1 MASVSVIPPLRPNP
15 SIERTRSCQ
24 TLGFNKVHPMQYQ
37 KPSSNS
43 LAAGALACFGFA
55 SLGLILMHALRSDYQ
70 LASHMISD
78 YAVGEFGW
86 VMVTVFVAWSAG
98 IALLLS
104 ALLLAEPSS
113 LARRMGA
120 LLLGITSV
128 GLLVSAAYRT
138 DLPGLPDTRE
148 GNVHAISFFVNIVC
162 LLVAIPL
169 LSFGFGQKS
178 VLRSFRPVALALAL
192 AVALTF
198 LLQFFTLRKGMPY
211 GLTNRLVVVALL
223 SWLICT
229 AARLRGL
236 PLNDDCETRV
246 EA

>member
-1 MASVSVIPPLRPNP
+1 MQLNREQHAA
-15 SIERTRSCQ
+15 
-24 TLGFNKVHPMQYQ
+24 MQYQ
-37 KPSSNS
+37 TSLSKS
-43 LAAGALACFGFA
+43 LATSALACFGFA
-55 SLGLILMHALRSDYQ
+55 SLGLLLMHALRSDYP

-78 YAVGEFGW
+78 YAVGDFGW
-86 VMVTVFVAWSAG
+86 VMVTVFIAWSIG

-113 LARRMGA
+113 LSRKLGA
-120 LLLGITSV
+120 LLLAITSI

-138 DLPGLPDTRE
+138 DLPGLPDTPE
-148 GNVHAISFFVNIVC
+148 GNVHTISFLVNIVC

-169 LSFGFGQKS
+169 LSLGFGQKS
-178 VLRSFRPVALALAL
+178 HLRSFRPVALALAL
-192 AVALTF
+192 AVVLTF

-211 GLTNRLVVVALL
+211 GLTNRLFVVVLL

-236 PLNDDCETRV
+236 PFGTDRQARA

>member
-1 MASVSVIPPLRPNP
+1 MRFQK
-15 SIERTRSCQ
+15 RSA
-24 TLGFNKVHPMQYQ
+24 
-37 KPSSNS
+37 NS
-43 LAAGALACFGFA
+43 LALGALVCFGYA
-55 SLGLILMHALRSDYQ
+55 SLGLLLMHALRADYQ
-70 LASHMISD
+70 LATHMISD

-113 LARRMGA
+113 LARRLGA
-120 LLLGITSV
+120 LLLAITSV

-138 DLPGLPDTRE
+138 DLPGLPDTHE
-148 GNVHAISFFVNIVC
+148 GNVHTLSFLVNVVC
-162 LLVAIPL
+162 MLFAIPL
-169 LSFGFGQKS
+169 LSFSFGQKS
-178 VLRSFRPVALALAL
+178 GLRPFRPVALALAL
-192 AVALTF
+192 AVVLAF

-211 GLTNRLVVVALL
+211 GLTNRLFVVVLL

-229 AARLRGL
+229 AARVRGL
-236 PLNDDCETRV
+236 PSNRHREVRV